1 MLCTILYRDE
11 NYEFCTISE
20 FSDFAENLLINKRVF
35 SISVKISS
43 SSEEISKELQKLC
56 NRLNI
61 KLIVDSDSSPE
72 ATGQVI
78 KFLGA
83 TAIGGVQG
91 AAAGFFIGRF
101 LEEISNHVG
110 GAKALEKYLENLLGG
125 FDINV
130 GGVTFVASLVNAL
143 ISGAVAYS
151 TLKEVNVKINFLNE
165 FKEYKGLIFQIRPS
179 EKK

>member
-1 MLCTILYRDE
+1 MLCTILYKGE
-11 NYEFCTISE
+11 NFNFSGISE
-20 FSDFAENLLINKRVF
+20 FSDFAESLLMNRSVF
-35 SISVKISS
+35 SIHVGSS
-43 SSEEISKELQKLC
+43 SKQEISQELQKLC
-56 NRLNI
+56 NKLNI

-91 AAAGFFIGRF
+91 AVSGFFIGRF